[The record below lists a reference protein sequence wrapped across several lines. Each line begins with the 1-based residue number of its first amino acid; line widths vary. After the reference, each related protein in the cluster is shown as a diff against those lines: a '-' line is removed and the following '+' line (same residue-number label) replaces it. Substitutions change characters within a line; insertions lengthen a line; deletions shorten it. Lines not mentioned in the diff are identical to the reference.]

1 MNKLYRDFGVYLNV
15 DNNKVYA
22 INNVYIFK
30 DNEIKV
36 VANYFLD
43 NFKGYEFNFNGEVK
57 KKNKIDLNE
66 KCNFVVKSQKQ
77 DSWDNVIRQDLYING
92 DINNYEYVKLIL
104 NSCTKKNDRL
114 DLVYKINGIE
124 CNHCVGWNKKL
135 SNEVKKEIDTIYK
148 QLDTFRLDN
157 VDYLANIKKLEKLY
171 NKYKKALETE
181 ENYQPFEYEKMS
193 LASGTTEEEN
203 KMMIENNLR
212 QPRKELEELWTNY

>member
-1 MNKLYRDFGVYLNV
+1 MNKLYKDFGVYLSL

-36 VANYFLD
+36 IDNYFLD

-57 KKNKIDLNE
+57 KKNKIDLSE
-66 KCNFVVKSQKQ
+66 KCNFVVKSQNQ
-77 DSWDNVIRQDLYING
+77 NSWDNVIKQDLYING
-92 DINNYEYVKLIL
+92 DINNYEYVVLKL
-104 NSCTKKNDRL
+104 NNCTKKNDRL
-114 DLVYKINGIE
+114 DLVYKINNIE
-124 CNHCVGWNKKL
+124 CMHCVGWNHKL

-148 QLDTFRLDN
+148 QLATFRLDN
-157 VDYLANIKKLEKLY
+157 VDYLANIKELERLY

>member
-1 MNKLYRDFGVYLNV
+1 MNKLYKDFGVYLNV
-15 DNNKVYA
+15 DYKKVYA

-43 NFKGYEFNFNGEVK
+43 NFKGYEFNFNGETK
-57 KKNKIDLNE
+57 KKNKIDLTE

-92 DINNYEYVKLIL
+92 DINDYEFVGLQL
-104 NSCTKKNDRL
+104 NDCTKKNDRL

-124 CNHCVGWNKKL
+124 CKQCIGWNNKL
-135 SNEVKKEIDTIYK
+135 SGEVKKEIDTLYK
-148 QLDTFRLDN
+148 QLDTFRLDR
-157 VDYLANIKKLEKLY
+157 VDYLDNIKELERLY

-181 ENYQPFEYEKMS
+181 ENYLPFEYNKMRLS
-193 LASGTTEEEN
+193 SGTSEEEN
-203 KMMIENNLR
+203 TMMIQNNLK
-212 QPRKELEELWTNY
+212 QPRKELEELWSV

>member
-1 MNKLYRDFGVYLNV
+1 MNKLYKDFGLYLNI

-36 VANYFLD
+36 IDNYFLD
-43 NFKGYEFNFNGEVK
+43 NFKGYEFNFNGETK

-77 DSWDNVIRQDLYING
+77 DSWDNVVRQDLYING
-92 DINNYEYVKLIL
+92 YINNYEFIGLQL
-104 NSCTKKNDRL
+104 NDCTKKNDRL

-124 CNHCVGWNKKL
+124 CTHCVGWNNKL

-148 QLDTFRLDN
+148 QLDTFRLDR
-157 VDYLANIKKLEKLY
+157 VDYLDNIKELEKLY

-181 ENYQPFEYEKMS
+181 ENYKPFEYEKMG

-203 KMMIENNLR
+203 KMMIENNLKDR
-212 QPRKELEELWTNY
+212 FKSIKE

>member
-1 MNKLYRDFGVYLNV
+1 MNKLYKDFGVYLSV

-30 DNEIKV
+30 DNKIKV
-36 VANYFLD
+36 ISNYFLD
-43 NFKGYEFNFNGEVK
+43 NFKDYKFNFNGEVK
-57 KKNKIDLNE
+57 KKNKIDLSE
-66 KCNFVVKSQKQ
+66 KCNFVVKSQNQ
-77 DSWDNVIRQDLYING
+77 NSWDNVTKQDLYING
-92 DINNYEYVKLIL
+92 DINNYEFVGLYL
-104 NSCTKKNDRL
+104 NDCTKKKDRL

-124 CNHCVGWNKKL
+124 CTHCVGWNKKL

-148 QLDTFRLDN
+148 KLDTFRLDR
-157 VDYLANIKKLEKLY
+157 VDYLDNIKELERLY

-203 KMMIENNLR
+203 KIMIENNLR
-212 QPRKELEELWTNY
+212 QPRKELEYLWTNY

>member
-1 MNKLYRDFGVYLNV
+1 MNKLYKDFGVYLNV

-36 VANYFLD
+36 IDNYFLD

-57 KKNKIDLNE
+57 KKNKIDLTE

-77 DSWDNVIRQDLYING
+77 NSWDNVIRQDLYING
-92 DINNYEYVKLIL
+92 DINSYEFVGLHLKD
-104 NSCTKKNDRL
+104 CTKKKDRL
-114 DLVYKINGIE
+114 DLVYKINDIE
-124 CNHCVGWNKKL
+124 CSQCVGWNKKL

-148 QLDTFRLDN
+148 KLDTFRLDR
-157 VDYLANIKKLEKLY
+157 VDYLDNIKELERLY

-203 KMMIENNLR
+203 KMMIENNLKDR
-212 QPRKELEELWTNY
+212 FKNIK

>member
-1 MNKLYRDFGVYLNV
+1 MNKLYKDFGVYLNI

-36 VANYFLD
+36 IANYFLD

-57 KKNKIDLNE
+57 KKNKIDLTE

-77 DSWDNVIRQDLYING
+77 NSWYDMVEQDLYING
-92 DINNYEYVKLIL
+92 DLNDYEFIGLHLNNY
-104 NSCTKKNDRL
+104 TKKNNRL

-124 CNHCVGWNKKL
+124 CTHCVGWNDKLSGEVRSEINDVYKKL
-135 SNEVKKEIDTIYK
+135 DIFS
-148 QLDTFRLDN
+148 LDR
-157 VDYLANIKKLEKLY
+157 VDYLDNIKKLEKLY

-181 ENYQPFEYEKMS
+181 EHYFAFEYEKMRLS
-193 LASGTTEEEN
+193 SGTSEEEN
-203 KMMIENNLR
+203 KMMIKNNLKDR
-212 QPRKELEELWTNY
+212 FKSIKE